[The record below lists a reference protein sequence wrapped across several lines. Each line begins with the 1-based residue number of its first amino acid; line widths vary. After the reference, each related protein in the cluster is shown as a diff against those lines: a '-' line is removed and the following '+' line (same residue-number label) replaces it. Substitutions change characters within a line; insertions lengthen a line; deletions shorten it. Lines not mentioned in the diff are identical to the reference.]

1 MQNLNEHKVQ
11 SQSTLTIITTIIII
25 AIVTVLLTVLRSC
38 KIYWIKRIKMP
49 CRTSTTVIIIMI
61 MRRRIR
67 NMITIMNTIIK
78 IMINMMKMTETNLKK
93 VSKSNEKKMMMMMI
107 LTTTIMMMILTNLLP
122 AIITKRKRIAKIKKY
137 LNSIKVE
144 KEVITNRCKANLK
157 PELHL
162 WKALISCTIQII
174 IKPYVISNDTHN
186 NEKVS
191 S

>member
-1 MQNLNEHKVQ
+1 
-11 SQSTLTIITTIIII
+11 
-25 AIVTVLLTVLRSC
+25 
-38 KIYWIKRIKMP
+38 
-49 CRTSTTVIIIMI
+49 
-61 MRRRIR
+61 
-67 NMITIMNTIIK
+67 
-78 IMINMMKMTETNLKK
+78 MMKMTETNLKK

-162 WKALISCTIQII
+162 
-174 IKPYVISNDTHN
+174 
-186 NEKVS
+186 
-191 S
+191 